1 MTEPSGDGLRARK
14 RAALLVAIQKSAIGL
29 ALAHGFDNITVEQ
42 ICAEAMVSQRT
53 FFNYFGSKEGVILG
67 LGPPRPTQEQ
77 LDLFVQSQSTDVV
90 GDLVRMIGAALAER
104 APDPEVVRGR
114 RTVIM
119 RTPELIN
126 RQTARISEVEDL
138 LTRAIVARFEAQG
151 RSVLTTPDLED
162 EARMVV
168 SLAVSVL
175 RYSMKKW
182 VVGNAAS
189 SPTELMHQSI
199 ELIRRITGDAETSR
213 SAP

>member
-1 MTEPSGDGLRARK
+1 MTEPTREGLRARK
-14 RAALLVAIQKSAIGL
+14 RAASLVAIQKSAINL

-42 ICAEAMVSQRT
+42 ICAESMVSQRT

-77 LDLFVQSQSTDVV
+77 LDVFVQSQSTDVV
-90 GDLVRMIGAALAER
+90 GDLVRMVAAALAER
-104 APDPEVVRGR
+104 APDPEIIRGR
-114 RTVIM
+114 RKVIM
-119 RTPELIN
+119 RTPELVN

-138 LTRAIVARFEAQG
+138 LTRTILARFEVQG
-151 RSVLTTPDLED
+151 RNASTTPDIED

-168 SLAVSVL
+168 ALAVSVL

-182 VVGNAAS
+182 VGGAVAS

-199 ELIRRITGDAETSR
+199 ELIRRITGDSHVAH
-213 SAP
+213 